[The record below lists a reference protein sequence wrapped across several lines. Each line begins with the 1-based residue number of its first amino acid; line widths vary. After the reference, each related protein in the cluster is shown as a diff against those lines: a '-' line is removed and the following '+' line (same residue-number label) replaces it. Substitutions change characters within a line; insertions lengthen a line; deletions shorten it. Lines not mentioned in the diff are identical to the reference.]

1 MSPRSFEVKPTYRRR
16 RFWPWVAAAAVL
28 IALGL
33 WELRV
38 HRRAPASAPGSG
50 APEPVRPGRP
60 PSGPA
65 APGPAP
71 APAAPGPQA
80 RRSGIAGRVL
90 TSEGRPASGV
100 TVVTLPSLAEVRTGD
115 DGRFQLDADDGTTVR
130 IEAHHSDLGFAAA
143 DLRAPATDVELRLRA
158 RAGLDVQVLSEG
170 RPVSGAV
177 ITVQQRVGET
187 PPFHSDRTTDANG
200 TLRFL
205 GLPAGTLEVGA
216 TSPETGARSSVQ
228 IEAREGTVV
237 PVRLSLPVLG
247 VIRGTVVTPGGAPVA
262 GALVGVD
269 DAEGTPAQSAP
280 DGTFSLKGLRTGR
293 DYRLT
298 ARTPELQLDAPVT
311 ARAGD
316 SAVRLVLREL
326 PVFRGRVVGPGGAPL
341 QTFFI
346 DGRRIDAA
354 DGRFALP
361 LEPRGGQVQFQAGA
375 EGMQTRTVQA
385 GSTASEL
392 GDIVLQPAPRLSG
405 RVLAS
410 GQPVADAEVS
420 AGQGSVRTDATGG
433 FVLLV
438 RDPPPPGTPLV
449 VQAIKGEMAG
459 SAEAQL
465 PGPVDIVIAGE
476 QPVRVRVLGP
486 TGAPAAGKAVQLTGP
501 RTYAWT
507 TGPEGT
513 VEGRALA
520 GDYRAS
526 TDAHPGRVWF
536 VRLPVPEL
544 VLGPASGAWSL
555 EVELSAPVEA
565 LWVEKGAAAPQVS
578 SDHPGPR
585 GEGQL
590 FFGVER
596 SARFDGLSSG
606 TWTVVGLRQGVPVVR
621 TVEVTGPTRLSL

>member
-1 MSPRSFEVKPTYRRR
+1 MSPRTLEVRPTYRRR
-16 RFWPWVAAAAVL
+16 RLWPWLAAAVAL
-28 IALGL
+28 LALGL

-38 HRRAPASAPGSG
+38 HRRAPTEGPAAVT
-50 APEPVRPGRP
+50 PEPVRPGQP
-60 PSGPA
+60 PSSPAGPGSTPVTPG
-65 APGPAP
+65 APS
-71 APAAPGPQA
+71 
-80 RRSGIAGRVL
+80 RRAGIAGRVL
-90 TSEGRPASGV
+90 TSDGRPAPGV
-100 TVVTLPSLAEVRTGD
+100 TVVIVSSAKEVRTGD
-115 DGRFQLDADDGTTVR
+115 DGRFQLEVDEGTTVR
-130 IEAHHSDLGFAAA
+130 LEAHHSDLGWAAA
-143 DLRAPATDVELRLRA
+143 DVRAPATDAQLRLRA

-177 ITVQQRVGET
+177 VTVQARSGET
-187 PPFHSDRTTDANG
+187 GPFNSDRTTDASG

-205 GLPAGTLEVGA
+205 GLPAGPIEVAA

-228 IEAREGTVV
+228 LEAREGTVV
-237 PVRLSLPVLG
+237 PVQLVLPVLG
-247 VIRGTVVTPGGAPVA
+247 VIKGTVVKQGGAPVV
-262 GALVGVD
+262 GALVGVEA
-269 DAEGTPAQSAP
+269 AEGTPAVSGD
-280 DGTFSLKGLRTGR
+280 DGSFILKGLRTGR
-293 DYRLT
+293 EYRLT
-298 ARTPELQLDAPVT
+298 ARTPELQLDSPVT

-316 SAVRLVLREL
+316 SAVRLMLREL
-326 PVFRGRVVGPGGAPL
+326 PVFKGRVVGPGGAPL

-361 LEPRGGQVQFQAGA
+361 LEPRGGQIQFQVGA
-375 EGMQTRTVQA
+375 EGMETRTVQA
-385 GSTASEL
+385 GSSVSEL
-392 GDIVLQPAPRLSG
+392 GDIALQPAPRLSG

-420 AGQGSVRTDATGG
+420 AGQGSVRTDASGG
-433 FVLLV
+433 FVLAV
-438 RDPPPPGTPLV
+438 RDPPPAGTPLLV
-449 VQAIKGEMAG
+449 HAMKGEMAG

-486 TGAPAAGKAVQLTGP
+486 SGAPAVGKAVQLTGL
-501 RTYAWT
+501 RTYTWT

-536 VRLPVPEL
+536 VQLPASEL
-544 VLGPASGAWSL
+544 VLGPASGGWSL

-565 LWVEKGAAAPQVS
+565 LWVEKGGAPPQIS

-590 FFGVER
+590 LFGVER
-596 SARFDGLSSG
+596 SARFDGLSAG
-606 TWTVVGLRQGVPVVR
+606 TWTVVGLRQGVPVLR
-621 TVEVTGPTRLSL
+621 TVQVSGPTRLSL